1 MEKEIKKRI
10 KDALVSEDQPSLFGS
25 VKSTEDLELA
35 CLEFLRF
42 KGYKVS
48 QPINYRYKVT
58 KLDDLVHFFYTL
70 LNSKHPE
77 YINVYRNMGRDRA
90 IAKRFVENRIYATGY
105 GEDIALRE
113 CAEIIATVFEYEKDF
128 KFRTDIN
135 FGMFGQKNLGWITE
149 KAVNI
154 INKKTTKVSEEK
166 TAQRIAE
173 IEIEQRDKYDLGFDD
188 LDDIL
193 NRMEAEQDGKE

>member
-10 KDALVSEDQPSLFGS
+10 RDALVSEDQPTLFGGP
-25 VKSTEDLELA
+25 KSAGELELA

-48 QPINYRYKVT
+48 RPIEYRYKVK
-58 KLDDLVHFFYTL
+58 KLDDLIQFFYAML
-70 LNSKHPE
+70 DSKHPE
-77 YINVYRNMGRDRA
+77 YINVYRSLGRDRA
-90 IAKRFVENRIYATGY
+90 IARRFVDNRIYATGY
-105 GEDIALRE
+105 SEEIALKE

-128 KFRTDIN
+128 NFRTDIN

-154 INKKTTKVSEEK
+154 INRKTTKEAEVK
-166 TAQRIAE
+166 TAERIAV
-173 IEIEQRDKYDLGFDD
+173 IEAEQRDKYDLGFND

-193 NRMEAEQDGKE
+193 NRMEADQNG